1 MTAPARISHRLSQ
14 RRAGILLHPTSLPG
28 TPIHGDLGENAYW
41 FVDFLVSCGISV
53 WQTLPLGPPDS
64 HLSPYQSLSA
74 HAGNPRLI
82 SLKQL
87 QEYGW
92 LTPEPAPPDAEL
104 SLFSWDTYRQQRLQ
118 HAHQVFSATQGTTM
132 HHHYDTFQRQN
143 SHWLDDYALFK
154 VLKSEYEQLP
164 WWEWKSAYRDRD
176 PEALLGARKRFAAAV
191 EYYRFEQFLFF
202 HQWALLKKYAN
213 DRGICIFG
221 DLPIFVSADSVDVWA
236 NRANF
241 LLDDNGRPT
250 VVAGVPPDY
259 FSATG
264 QLWGNP
270 HYDWNYMQAN
280 GFHWWVERL
289 RTQQRLFDIV
299 RIDHFRGFE
308 AYWEI
313 PATATTAIDGRWV
326 KAPGEA
332 LINTL
337 DQTGTVPLVAEDL
350 GVITDEVTALRKKFD
365 IPGMKILQFAFEG
378 GAVNPYLPHNHRP
391 NYVVYTGTH
400 DNDTTVGWFNSLS
413 LPLQAH
419 VCDYLSAK
427 AEDMPWPLIRAAFA
441 SPARLAIVPMQ
452 DILKLDSESR
462 MNRPGISGHGNWR
475 WRFTWEQVPSDLH
488 QQIHHLL
495 ELYGR

>member
-1 MTAPARISHRLSQ
+1 MTVPAKISHRLNV

-28 TPIHGDLGENAYW
+28 TPVNGDLGANAYW

-53 WQTLPLGPPDS
+53 WQTLPLGPPDTE
-64 HLSPYQSLSA
+64 LSPYQSPSA

-82 SLKQL
+82 CLKQL
-87 QEYGW
+87 EEYGW
-92 LTPEPAPPDAEL
+92 LKADAQVTHASETAWYKYRNERL
-104 SLFSWDTYRQQRLQ
+104 SNAYE
-118 HAHQVFSATQGTTM
+118 VFSSRRRSAL
-132 HHHYDTFQRQN
+132 HEEYDNFRRDQA
-143 SHWLDDYALFK
+143 HWLDDYALFQVFK
-154 VLKSEYEQLP
+154 TEYDQQA
-164 WWEWKSAYRDRD
+164 WWEWKAVYRDRD
-176 PEALLGARKRFAAAV
+176 PEALLSARKRFAAAID
-191 EYYRFEQFLFF
+191 YYRFEQFLFF
-202 HQWALLKKYAN
+202 HQWRLLKQYAN
-213 DRGICIFG
+213 ERGVLIFG

-236 NRANF
+236 NRQNF
-241 LLDDNGRPT
+241 QLDTHGRAT

-289 RTQQRLFDIV
+289 RTQQALFDLV

-313 PATATTAIDGRWV
+313 PASAPTAMEGRWV

-337 DQTGTVPLVAEDL
+337 DQVGSVPLVAEDL
-350 GVITDEVTALRKKFD
+350 GVITAEVTALRKKFN

-378 GAVNPYLPHNHRP
+378 GAANPYLPHNHRS

-400 DNDTTVGWFNSLS
+400 DNDTTLGWFNALS
-413 LPLQAH
+413 PELQGH
-419 VCDYLSAK
+419 VCDYLGAQP
-427 AEDMPWPLIRAAFA
+427 DTMPWPLIRAAFA

-452 DILKLDSESR
+452 DILALDSSHR
-462 MNRPGISGHGNWR
+462 MNRPGISGGMNWR

-488 QQIHHLL
+488 LRMRHLL
-495 ELYGR
+495 GLYGRFS